1 MCGDDGVL
9 VKAGDGEAVFKSAWL
24 RCGRLLVV
32 RSQVGVAL
40 LFGVAVILFPLVDF
54 RTRNDGV
61 PLGELSL
68 QIDFLTFCGVTGA
81 LGSGVALDS
90 AFAAFVAA
98 RVFLVFM

>member
-9 VKAGDGEAVFKSAWL
+9 ERAGDGEAVFKSAEL
-24 RCGRLLVV
+24 RCCLLLVF

-54 RTRNDGV
+54 RTRKEGV

-68 QIDFLTFCGVTGA
+68 QICFLTFWGVTGA
-81 LGSGVALDS
+81 LGSGVAFDS
-90 AFAAFVAA
+90 AFAALAAA